1 MATQSTV
8 PNLTLSQD
16 ARLYKYVRLPSG
28 WKYLR
33 ADFSEGFGVKP
44 HAVFLP
50 KSKTPTVVEGGKY
63 VASDGGNTPG
73 RHWFRPTIFIVSEWS

>member
-1 MATQSTV
+1 MPAVRLSFPHFSVLTERRTLISMASQTTV

-33 ADFSEGFGVKP
+33 ADYCDSFGVKP
-44 HAVFLP
+44 P
-50 KSKTPTVVEGGKY
+50 N
-63 VASDGGNTPG
+63 ASGCMRGVMMTSA
-73 RHWFRPTIFIVSEWS
+73 T